1 MSEAA
6 NMRKDRIERLLREL
20 EYEVT
25 RGVME
30 REIEEQIGFRFIIPI
45 SNSIPD
51 GQVFCE
57 FRARPTPRGN
67 FIGEPE
73 KPRLKIVGGD
83 TKEQS

>member
-1 MSEAA
+1 MTQAA
-6 NMRKDRIERLLREL
+6 KMRMERIERLLREL

-30 REIEEQIGFRFIIPI
+30 REIEEEIGFRFIIPV
-45 SNSIPD
+45 SNVIKD

-57 FRARPTPRGN
+57 FRTRPTPRGN

-73 KPRLKIVGGD
+73 APRLKIVENGSGGAA
-83 TKEQS
+83 